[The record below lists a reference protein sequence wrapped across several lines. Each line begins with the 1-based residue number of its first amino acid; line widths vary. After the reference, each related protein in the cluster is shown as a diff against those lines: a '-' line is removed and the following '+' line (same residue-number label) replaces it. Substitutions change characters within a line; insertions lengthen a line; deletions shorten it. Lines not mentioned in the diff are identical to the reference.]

1 MSKVDT
7 RFWTGNRLLL
17 IRDKYSGPPHATNTD
32 KRNSKKITTHD
43 FVIHLQY
50 RIKFSHNL
58 SLYDIWPFQEVN
70 SFIINISVKDWF
82 NLSAYLEINSRD
94 ENKKNLNTII
104 KDVWNLTIWMNI
116 IQFTIAYD
124 QYTYN
129 L

>member
-1 MSKVDT
+1 
-7 RFWTGNRLLL
+7 
-17 IRDKYSGPPHATNTD
+17 
-32 KRNSKKITTHD
+32 
-43 FVIHLQY
+43 VIHLQY

-116 IQFTIAYD
+116 IQFTISYD